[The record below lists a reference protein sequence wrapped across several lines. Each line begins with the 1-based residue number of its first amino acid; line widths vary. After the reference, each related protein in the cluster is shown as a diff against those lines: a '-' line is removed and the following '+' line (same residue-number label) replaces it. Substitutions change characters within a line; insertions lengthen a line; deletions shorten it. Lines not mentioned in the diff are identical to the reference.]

1 MLIDRLKYLCHIEVS
16 IQNKSIKICSLCR
29 RNNLAT
35 IMKDVEE
42 LTFLIIYYLKSGNVN
57 FYKYQL
63 TLKGIYGEITR
74 VKTFSVY
81 TVQSAKIL

>member
-57 FYKYQL
+57 F
-63 TLKGIYGEITR
+63 
-74 VKTFSVY
+74 
-81 TVQSAKIL
+81 